1 MTETEIQN
9 RISKP
14 MSNEDLEKYL
24 SVKPSD
30 IMKYADLSNYQT
42 IEQLLPKDGDF
53 QIILIEDKQNSGHWV
68 SVARYGKTIEYFN
81 SYGSKYDT
89 DFRFIPRIV
98 SIILGQNTSDLT
110 RLFKQAE
117 KDGFK
122 VVWNKKR
129 LQKLSPAIQTC
140 GRHVVFRRHLAQMGY
155 TLPEYQKKME
165 ELRDENTP
173 TRGKNKGIRPSA
185 DWIVSKFIK

>member
-129 LQKLSPAIQTC
+129 LQKLSPDIQTC

-155 TLPEYQKKME
+155 TLPEYQDKIEK
-165 ELRDENTP
+165 LRDENTP

-185 DWIVSKFIK
+185 DWIVSKYIK